1 MSDKPKT
8 ASVTINASA
17 KAQLAEHAAAH
28 GVSLRT
34 YLEALASYAISCER
48 RPGSWEANKPFDFAT
63 YDERH
68 EVYADR
74 WF

>member
-17 KAQLAEHAAAH
+17 KEQLAAYAAGH

-34 YLEALASYAISCER
+34 YLEALAHFAISCER
-48 RPGSWEANKPFDFAT
+48 RPGSWEANRSFEFST

-68 EVYADR
+68 EVVADR

>member
-1 MSDKPKT
+1 MSGKPK
-8 ASVTINASA
+8 AVSITINAEA

-34 YLEALASYAISCER
+34 YLEALANYAISCER
-48 RPGSWEANKPFDFAT
+48 RPGSWEANQPFDFGT
-63 YDERH
+63 YDERQ